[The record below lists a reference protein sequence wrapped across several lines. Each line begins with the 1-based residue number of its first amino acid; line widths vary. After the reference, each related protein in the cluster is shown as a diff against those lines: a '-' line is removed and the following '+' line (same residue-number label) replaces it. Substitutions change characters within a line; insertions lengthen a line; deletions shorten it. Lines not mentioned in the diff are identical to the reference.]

1 MSCIDSHSSNH
12 HGGGGDRL
20 VARRGGDLLA
30 ALRGG
35 GDGALAGFGGS
46 GFKIV
51 LSVYGRESAARCSF
65 SVRASVDS
73 DRNPCRRVVIAVDS
87 SSVSME

>member
-1 MSCIDSHSSNH
+1 MSCINSYSSNH

-20 VARRGGDLLA
+20 AVRRGGDLLA
-30 ALRGG
+30 DLRGG

-46 GFKIV
+46 GFRIT
-51 LSVYGRESAARCSF
+51 LSVYGRESAARCSC

-87 SSVSME
+87 SSVNME

>member
-1 MSCIDSHSSNH
+1 MSCIDSHSCSYH
-12 HGGGGDRL
+12 DGGGDRL
-20 VARRGGDLLA
+20 VDRRGGDLLA
-30 ALRGG
+30 DRRGG
-35 GDGALAGFGGS
+35 GDGAFGGS

-51 LSVYGRESAARCSF
+51 LSVYGRESAARCSS

>member
-1 MSCIDSHSSNH
+1 MSCINSYSSNH

-20 VARRGGDLLA
+20 AVRRGGDLLA
-30 ALRGG
+30 DLRGG

-46 GFKIV
+46 GFRIT
-51 LSVYGRESAARCSF
+51 LSVYGRESAARCSC